1 MEPKNSKYA
10 GESWLPGQ
18 DHGGGDGGEFDQGVH
33 GARHGPDGGT
43 GVVEQIAAVDDQIR
57 LAFLGDGHDLGQD
70 GVEVLFARV
79 PVKDVA

>member
-1 MEPKNSKYA
+1 
-10 GESWLPGQ
+10 
-18 DHGGGDGGEFDQGVH
+18 
-33 GARHGPDGGT
+33 
-43 GVVEQIAAVDDQIR
+43 VVEQIAAVDDQIR